1 MEDIIDVIIDTTE
14 PVVDV
19 VKDWCADAIQNV
31 IHHAPQYAMMAIKAL
46 KGIL

>member
-1 MEDIIDVIIDTTE
+1 MEDVIDVIVETAE
-14 PVVDV
+14 PAVEA
-19 VKDWCADAIQNV
+19 VKDWCADAIQNA